1 LFWDYLHEPN
11 SLIKQFAQPA
21 EVPDYR
27 IALFTLVGT
36 ITRRGSTD
44 ERRALLASVRKF
56 NPSHPLNSNR
66 GIGEGNQGN
75 ENGSSVNNA
84 PSQSSTPEART
95 LDRPDEQ
102 VEVPGQ
108 QTVQSG
114 LQQGPEHSNNHAP
127 QDEDGGDI
135 SRYTGALKEHGDQV
149 GVIPVYGSE
158 TISAVPPLFRA
169 SVAFQQINVTADGRT
184 KRLAKHRASKEACT
198 RLGLSPL

>member
-1 LFWDYLHEPN
+1 LREPD
-11 SLIKQFAQPA
+11 SLVKQFAQPA

-27 IALFTLVGT
+27 IALFALVGT
-36 ITRRGSTD
+36 ITRRGSPD
-44 ERRALLASVRKF
+44 ERRTLLASVRKF

-95 LDRPDEQ
+95 LDHPNEQ
-102 VEVPGQ
+102 GVGVSGQ
-108 QTVQSG
+108 QTVQGG
-114 LQQGPEHSNNHAP
+114 LGQGPEHSNNHAP

-149 GVIPVYGSE
+149 GAVPVYGSE
-158 TISAVPPLFRA
+158 TISSVPPLFRA
-169 SVAFQQINVTADGRT
+169 SVVFQQINVTADGRT